1 MSRLVRREGGG
12 KTSGL
17 AGSGRRGGRGWDVL
31 LSQGSFRAG
40 RRSPRSSAGAHLVLP
55 A

>member
-1 MSRLVRREGGG
+1 VSRLVRREGEG
-12 KTSGL
+12 KAWGF
-17 AGSGRRGGRGWDVL
+17 AGFGRGGRGWDVL

-40 RRSPRSSAGAHLVLP
+40 RRSPRSSAGAHLVWP